1 MTEPVTEPATQPVTE
16 PATQPVTEPITE
28 PVTEP
33 VTEPIT
39 ESVTPEYV
47 PTGTEFEGLYFED
60 PIVVANYSTSASPGS
75 AYSRM
80 YVLQDGRM
88 ICAWPSTSGGK
99 RCMKAVFSE
108 DDGLTWGPIQVL
120 FYGVDQT
127 KTLANVDII
136 QLESGRILI
145 AYRSNDKAASGG
157 YSSIRI
163 HASDD
168 NCKTF
173 YPHSIVCEM
182 QQTGLK
188 DGVSWGVWEPDFCI
202 VNGKLMCFFAI
213 GQTVTA
219 RPTIPSTDIYEWDE
233 VAQKWKKAAYTSD
246 DTGKTVRNGMPI
258 VDSLKNGGYL
268 MSVETK
274 RFKNIRGSSLL
285 PFLLY
290 SADGSH
296 WKGLCCAFL
305 PNNSAWGGAPYWV
318 ELPDGRI
325 VVAFQTE
332 VDINGTALDTDKD
345 NCRITKI
352 VISKKGVAVPDLKLA
367 DWSKSFDPFD
377 TAKGKFGNWPGMLIH
392 NNYLYIYTSTND
404 PTGRIELV
412 RAYVG
417 NLTK

>member
-1 MTEPVTEPATQPVTE
+1 
-16 PATQPVTEPITE
+16 
-28 PVTEP
+28 
-33 VTEPIT
+33 
-39 ESVTPEYV
+39 
-47 PTGTEFEGLYFED
+47 
-60 PIVVANYSTSASPGS
+60 
-75 AYSRM
+75 
-80 YVLQDGRM
+80 
-88 ICAWPSTSGGK
+88 
-99 RCMKAVFSE
+99 MKAVFSE